1 MFEYLFPLG
10 VPPVV
15 SSPGLCAVLSL
26 WLGAVGACVGSFLN
40 VVVYRMPRGMS
51 LVWPGS
57 RCPQCEHPIRW
68 YDNLPILSW
77 LLLRGRCRDC
87 RAPISPRYPLI
98 EGLVATLFVVMAW
111 NTVLIQFP
119 GEFPGDYRSAAETWS
134 ILWGRYAL
142 HLLLALALI
151 AAAFAELDGRALPI
165 RVPLAVAVIGLI
177 ATSLCPVLRAELIDD
192 SPLYDYVE
200 DLNKRFWSLAE
211 PAQLIKGATAALAG
225 LGLGWGV
232 YRLLRALDVPVP
244 RSHATIASLF
254 AVGAVL
260 GWQSLNVMVISAFCF
275 TAQVAFN
282 DPFGARPVSWSAW
295 LAVVTCLHLSLWP
308 FARHYVGAGW
318 PAPEALAVLLV
329 VVILWLAA
337 CITRIQ
343 AHRSRQQPNES
354 TD

>member
-1 MFEYLFPLG
+1 MFDDLFPLG

-15 SSPGLCAVLSL
+15 SSPGLCAVLTL

-57 RCPQCEHPIRW
+57 RCPKCEHPIRW

-87 RAPISPRYPLI
+87 RAPISPRYPLV
-98 EGLVATLFVVMAW
+98 EGLVAALFVVLAW
-111 NTVLIQFP
+111 NTVLLQFP
-119 GEFPGDYRSAAETWS
+119 GEAVGYRATAETWS

-142 HLLLALALI
+142 HLLLAMALI
-151 AAAFAELDGRALPI
+151 AASLAERDGQGLPV
-165 RVPLAVAVIGLI
+165 RVPLAIAVIGLLS
-177 ATSLCPVLRAELIDD
+177 TSFCVALRAESVDVL
-192 SPLYDYVE
+192 PYVE
-200 DLNKRFWSLAE
+200 DPEELFWSLAA
-211 PAQLIKGATAALAG
+211 PAQLIKGATGAAAG
-225 LGLGWGV
+225 LGLSWGV
-232 YRLLRALDVPVP
+232 YRLLRALKVSMPHTNAAV
-244 RSHATIASLF
+244 SCLI

-260 GWQSLNVMVISAFCF
+260 GWQSLHVMAISAFCF
-275 TAQVAFN
+275 IAQVAFN
-282 DPFGARPVSWSAW
+282 DPFGARPVSWSSW

-318 PAPEALAVLLV
+318 PAPEALGVLLV

-343 AHRSRQQPNES
+343 AHRSRQQPNEN
-354 TD
+354 TN